1 MTWREVVICL
11 SKIGLSIVCVPLLIP
26 KDPGDR
32 VHIVA
37 ESLLPMMFLG
47 LRKLGNICCEHIL
60 SVPDTKFVSATNVAR
75 GQTGKHL
82 CRQQCVL
89 VCQGLKRT
97 SLLRFGGISGEF
109 GRAMVRIWA
118 RRSRAKIPIARPKEP
133 DMSPKRTKNVRLG
146 IYRTQIHPK
155 IQHSGQWLDIVGY
168 QDSRIG
174 SWLANCEFG
183 YGKTKKLLSTQASNT
198 SIWYS

>member
-1 MTWREVVICL
+1 MDRSEKEYDRLVHFSILSSKYSMTWREVVIYL

-60 SVPDTKFVSATNVAR
+60 SVPDTKFVTATNVAR

-82 CRQQCVL
+82 CRQQCVRNNVSSFARALNVPLCYASAAYQASL
-89 VCQGLKRT
+89 VEPW
-97 SLLRFGGISGEF
+97 FVF
-109 GRAMVRIWA
+109 GRDAVE
-118 RRSRAKIPIARPKEP
+118 PKYP
-133 DMSPKRTKNVRLG
+133 
-146 IYRTQIHPK
+146 
-155 IQHSGQWLDIVGY
+155 
-168 QDSRIG
+168 
-174 SWLANCEFG
+174 
-183 YGKTKKLLSTQASNT
+183 
-198 SIWYS
+198 